1 MTNLKELLNYE
12 LKRDVPYTQKL
23 EQRILAYVPKKKYL
37 RKWSIFGSAA
47 VAITAACLLIL
58 IQFSPLNEQPI
69 SLDQPKDVLIA
80 KEDVPSNMD
89 DLLAM
94 LQQNETIIP
103 FKEKASKN
111 EVLYTNETI
120 YPFYSG
126 KNFPLADLNIFVTK
140 EAPLYRGN
148 YALINQEGHPHVR
161 QVLAFEGES
170 YYKVRGELFVDG
182 KKVMLPGMLATDLY
196 MTEAIYRYSSWYFDL
211 LQNGDRTSTDPVTL
225 QEGEMLVVSIDDQYN
240 KVQVI
245 KTVSILGKVTGVQY
259 EEPSFM
265 LTSDAA
271 KRAKAFT
278 KTYDTNLFVNED
290 PLFMAQLFMTY
301 LYEGNVEALY
311 ALSPTVVEENNYTI
325 EQFRE
330 VVYGP
335 ENLLTDKKAV
345 QSILAASYYGLE
357 KGDVTYGT
365 FSDQYATVTFKG
377 KEKTLYNTYSN
388 TIAMIK
394 NEQGFWEV
402 EHLPS
407 AVIY

>member
-1 MTNLKELLNYE
+1 MSNLKQLLAHELR
-12 LKRDVPYTQKL
+12 RDVPYTSAV
-23 EQRILAYVPKKKYL
+23 EQRILAYEPKKNHI
-37 RKWSIFGSAA
+37 RKWPVIGSAA
-47 VAITAACLLIL
+47 VAIAAACLLIL
-58 IQFSPLNEQPI
+58 TQFSPLNEQPI
-69 SLDQPKDVLIA
+69 SMDQPKDSLTA
-80 KEDVPSNMD
+80 PEDVPTNMD
-89 DLLAM
+89 DILAM

-111 EVLYTNETI
+111 EVLYTNENI

-126 KNFPLADLNIFVTK
+126 KNFPLGDLNIFVTK

-148 YALINQEGHPHVR
+148 YALINQQGQPHVR

-170 YYKVRGELFVDG
+170 YHKVRGELFVDG
-182 KKVMLPGMLATDLY
+182 KKVMLPGLLATDLY
-196 MTEAIYRYSSWYFDL
+196 MTEATYRYTSWYFDL

-225 QEGEMLVVSIDDQYN
+225 QAGEMLVVSVDDRYN

-245 KTVSILGKVTGVQY
+245 ESVNILGKVTGVQY
-259 EEPSFM
+259 EKPSFL
-265 LTSDAA
+265 LTGDAA

-278 KTYDTNLFVNED
+278 KTYDTNLFVNEE

-311 ALSPTVVEENNYTI
+311 ALSPTIVEKNNYTI

-330 VVYGP
+330 VIYGP

-345 QSILAASYYGLE
+345 QSILAASYYGLKNGE
-357 KGDVTYGT
+357 VTYGT
-365 FSDQYATVTFKG
+365 FSDQYATVTYKG
-377 KEKTLYNTYSN
+377 KEKTLSNTYSN

-394 NEQGFWEV
+394 NEQGFWEI
-402 EHLPS
+402 EHLPI